1 MNDMKTRVLIF
12 TMLLL
17 GSASVIAQKN
27 NKNKTEMKL
36 ETKLDSVSYGIG
48 VNIAENLKGQGL
60 GDLNVE
66 AMAKGLQDILNNAEL
81 AISKEEVGPLLNEY
95 MTQLQA
101 EKAKEAS
108 KEGTEFLAKNGK
120 RKEVTTLPSGLQYEV
135 LSSGAGATPGLND
148 KVTTHY
154 TGTLIDGTVFDS
166 SVERGQP
173 ASFPVS
179 GVIKGWTEALQLMKE
194 GDKWKLY
201 IPYDL
206 AYGERG
212 AGANIGPYST
222 LVFEIELISVD
233 K

>member
-1 MNDMKTRVLIF
+1 MKNFWILTIGS
-12 TMLLL
+12 LLMT
-17 GSASVIAQKN
+17 GCTETESAESNISEASV
-27 NKNKTEMKL
+27 TL
-36 ETKLDSVSYGIG
+36 ETKLDSVCYGLG
-48 VNIAENLKGQGL
+48 VDIADNLKGQGL

-66 AMAKGLQDILNNAEL
+66 AMAKGLRDILNDSEL
-81 AISKEEVGPLLNEY
+81 AISKEAVGPLLNEY
-95 MTQLQA
+95 IGQMQA
-101 EKAKEAS
+101 EKAKEAA
-108 KEGTEFLAKNGK
+108 KEGEEFLAINATKKGV
-120 RKEVTTLPSGLQYEV
+120 VTLESGMQYEV
-135 LSSGAGATPGLND
+135 LSSGSGATPELND

-206 AYGERG
+206 AYGDRG
-212 AGANIGPYST
+212 AGADIGPYST
-222 LVFEIELISVD
+222 LIFEIELISVD

>member
-1 MNDMKTRVLIF
+1 MTGCTETESAESNI
-12 TMLLL
+12 
-17 GSASVIAQKN
+17 SEASV
-27 NKNKTEMKL
+27 TL
-36 ETKLDSVSYGIG
+36 ETKLDSVCYGLG
-48 VNIAENLKGQGL
+48 VDIADNLKGQGL

-66 AMAKGLQDILNNAEL
+66 AMAKGLRDILNDSEL
-81 AISKEEVGPLLNEY
+81 AISKEAVGPLLNEY
-95 MTQLQA
+95 IGQMQA
-101 EKAKEAS
+101 EKAKEAA
-108 KEGTEFLAKNGK
+108 KEGEEFLAINATKKGV
-120 RKEVTTLPSGLQYEV
+120 VTLESGMQYEV
-135 LSSGAGATPGLND
+135 LSSGSGATPELND

-206 AYGERG
+206 AYGDRG
-212 AGANIGPYST
+212 AGADIGPYST
-222 LVFEIELISVD
+222 LIFEIELISVD

>member
-1 MNDMKTRVLIF
+1 MKNFWILAIGS
-12 TMLLL
+12 LLVT
-17 GSASVIAQKN
+17 GCTETESTESNISEASV
-27 NKNKTEMKL
+27 KL
-36 ETKLDSVSYGIG
+36 ETKLDSVCYGLG
-48 VNIAENLKGQGL
+48 VDIADNLKGQGL

-66 AMAKGLQDILNNAEL
+66 AMAKGLQDILNDSEL
-81 AISKEEVGPLLNEY
+81 VISKEEVGPLLNEY
-95 MTQLQA
+95 MGQMQA
-101 EKAKEAS
+101 EKAKEAA
-108 KEGTEFLAKNGK
+108 KEGEEFLAINATKKGV
-120 RKEVTTLPSGLQYEV
+120 VTLESGMQYEV
-135 LSSGAGATPGLND
+135 LTSGSGATPGLND

-154 TGTLIDGTVFDS
+154 TGTLIDGNVFDS

-222 LVFEIELISVD
+222 LIFEIELISVD

>member
-1 MNDMKTRVLIF
+1 MKNLW
-12 TMLLL
+12 MLAI
-17 GSASVIAQKN
+17 GSLVMVGCTETESVESNISEASLV
-27 NKNKTEMKL
+27 L

-66 AMAKGLQDILNNAEL
+66 AMTKGLQDVLNDSEL
-81 AISKEEVGPLLNEY
+81 VISQEEAGPLLNEY
-95 MTQLQA
+95 MGQMQA
-101 EKAKEAS
+101 EKAKEAA
-108 KEGTEFLAKNGK
+108 KEGTAYLEKNSK

-135 LSSGAGATPGLND
+135 LSSGSGATPGLND

-154 TGTLIDGTVFDS
+154 TGTLLDGTVFDS

-212 AGANIGPYST
+212 AGAQIGPYAT
-222 LVFEIELISVD
+222 LIFEIELISVD

>member
-1 MNDMKTRVLIF
+1 MKNLWLIAIGS
-12 TMLLL
+12 LLVT
-17 GSASVIAQKN
+17 GCTETESTESNISEASV
-27 NKNKTEMKL
+27 KL
-36 ETKLDSVSYGIG
+36 ETKLDSVCYGLG
-48 VNIAENLKGQGL
+48 VDIADNLKGQGL

-66 AMAKGLQDILNNAEL
+66 AMAKGLRDILNDSEL
-81 AISKEEVGPLLNEY
+81 VISKEEVGPLLNEY
-95 MTQLQA
+95 MGQMQA
-101 EKAKEAS
+101 EKAKEAA
-108 KEGTEFLAKNGK
+108 KEGEEFLAINATKKGV
-120 RKEVTTLPSGLQYEV
+120 VTLESGMQYEV
-135 LSSGAGATPGLND
+135 LTSGSGATPGLND

-222 LVFEIELISVD
+222 LIFEIELISVD

>member
-1 MNDMKTRVLIF
+1 
-12 TMLLL
+12 MLLIGGL
-17 GSASVIAQKN
+17 GVSAQQN

-66 AMAKGLQDILNNAEL
+66 AMAKGLQDILNDSEL
-81 AISKEEVGPLLNEY
+81 VISKEEVGPLLNEY
-95 MTQLQA
+95 MGQMQA
-101 EKAKEAS
+101 KKAKEAA
-108 KEGTEFLAKNGK
+108 KEGEEFLAINATKKGV
-120 RKEVTTLPSGLQYEV
+120 VTLESGMQYEV
-135 LSSGAGATPGLND
+135 LTSGSGATPGLND

-206 AYGERG
+206 AYGDRG
-212 AGANIGPYST
+212 AGADIGPYST
-222 LVFEIELISVD
+222 LIFEIELISVD

>member
-1 MNDMKTRVLIF
+1 MKNLWIIAIGS
-12 TMLLL
+12 LLMT
-17 GSASVIAQKN
+17 GCTETESTESNISEASV
-27 NKNKTEMKL
+27 KL
-36 ETKLDSVSYGIG
+36 ETKLDSVCYGLG
-48 VNIAENLKGQGL
+48 VDIADNLKGQGL

-66 AMAKGLQDILNNAEL
+66 AMAKGLQDILNDSEL

-95 MTQLQA
+95 MGQMQA
-101 EKAKEAS
+101 EKAKEAA
-108 KEGTEFLAKNGK
+108 KEGEEFLAINATKKGV
-120 RKEVTTLPSGLQYEV
+120 VTLESGMQYEV
-135 LSSGAGATPGLND
+135 LTSGSGATPGLND

-212 AGANIGPYST
+212 AGANIGPYSA
-222 LVFEIELISVD
+222 LIFEIELISVD

>member
-1 MNDMKTRVLIF
+1 MKNFWILAIGS
-12 TMLLL
+12 LLVT
-17 GSASVIAQKN
+17 GCTETESTESNISEASV
-27 NKNKTEMKL
+27 KL
-36 ETKLDSVSYGIG
+36 ETKLDSVCYGLG
-48 VNIAENLKGQGL
+48 VDIADNLKGQGL

-66 AMAKGLQDILNNAEL
+66 AMAKGLRDILNDSEL
-81 AISKEEVGPLLNEY
+81 VISKEEVGPLLNEY
-95 MTQLQA
+95 MGQMQA
-101 EKAKEAS
+101 EKAKEAA
-108 KEGTEFLAKNGK
+108 KEGEEFLAINATKKGV
-120 RKEVTTLPSGLQYEV
+120 VTLESGMQYEV
-135 LSSGAGATPGLND
+135 LTSGSGATPGLND

-222 LVFEIELISVD
+222 LIFEIELISVD

>member
-1 MNDMKTRVLIF
+1 MKNFWILAIGS
-12 TMLLL
+12 LLVT
-17 GSASVIAQKN
+17 GCTETESTESNISEASV
-27 NKNKTEMKL
+27 KL
-36 ETKLDSVSYGIG
+36 ETKLDSVCYGLG
-48 VNIAENLKGQGL
+48 VDIADNLKGQGL

-66 AMAKGLQDILNNAEL
+66 AMAKGLRDILNDSEL
-81 AISKEEVGPLLNEY
+81 AISKEAVGPLLNEY
-95 MTQLQA
+95 IGQMQA
-101 EKAKEAS
+101 EKAKEAA
-108 KEGTEFLAKNGK
+108 KEGEEFLAINATKKGV
-120 RKEVTTLPSGLQYEV
+120 VTLESGMQYEV
-135 LSSGAGATPGLND
+135 LTSGSGATPGLND

-222 LVFEIELISVD
+222 LIFEIELISVD

>member
-1 MNDMKTRVLIF
+1 MKNLWVLAIGS
-12 TMLLL
+12 LLMT
-17 GSASVIAQKN
+17 GCAETEPSESNTSEVSV
-27 NKNKTEMKL
+27 TL
-36 ETKLDSVSYGIG
+36 ETKLDSVCYGLGID
-48 VNIAENLKGQGL
+48 IADNLKRQGF
-60 GDLNVE
+60 GNLNVE
-66 AMAKGLQDILNNAEL
+66 AMAKGFQDILNDSEL

-95 MTQLQA
+95 MEQMQV
-101 EKAKEAS
+101 EKAKEAT
-108 KEGTEFLAKNGK
+108 KEGSAYLAKNGE
-120 RKEVTTLPSGLQYEV
+120 RKEVTVLPSGLQYEV
-135 LSSGAGATPGLND
+135 LTSGSGATPGLND

-154 TGTLIDGTVFDS
+154 TGTLLDGTVFDS

-212 AGANIGPYST
+212 AGAQIGPYAT
-222 LVFEIELISVD
+222 LIFEIELISVD

>member
-1 MNDMKTRVLIF
+1 MKNLWILVTGS
-12 TMLLL
+12 LLMT
-17 GSASVIAQKN
+17 GCTETEPSESNISEVSV
-27 NKNKTEMKL
+27 KL

-66 AMAKGLQDILNNAEL
+66 AMAKGLQDILNDSEL

-95 MTQLQA
+95 MGQMQA
-101 EKAKEAS
+101 EKAKEAT
-108 KEGTEFLAKNGK
+108 KEGTAYLEKNSK

-135 LSSGAGATPGLND
+135 LSSGSGATPGLND

-154 TGTLIDGTVFDS
+154 TGTLLDGTVFDS

-212 AGANIGPYST
+212 AGAQIGPYAT
-222 LVFEIELISVD
+222 LIFEIELISVD

>member
-1 MNDMKTRVLIF
+1 MKNFWILAIGS
-12 TMLLL
+12 LLMT
-17 GSASVIAQKN
+17 GCTETESAESNISESSV
-27 NKNKTEMKL
+27 TL
-36 ETKLDSVSYGIG
+36 ETKLDSVCYGLG
-48 VNIAENLKGQGL
+48 VDIADNLKGQGL

-66 AMAKGLQDILNNAEL
+66 AMAKGLQDILNDSEL

-95 MTQLQA
+95 MGQLQA

-108 KEGTEFLAKNGK
+108 KEGADFLAKNSK
-120 RKEVTTLPSGLQYEV
+120 RKEITTLPSGLQYEV
-135 LSSGAGATPGLND
+135 LSSGSGATPGLND

-206 AYGERG
+206 AYGDRG
-212 AGANIGPYST
+212 AGADIGPYST
-222 LVFEIELISVD
+222 LIFEIELISVD

>member
-1 MNDMKTRVLIF
+1 MKNFLIF
-12 TMLLL
+12 AIGSLLMT
-17 GSASVIAQKN
+17 GCTETESAESNISEASV
-27 NKNKTEMKL
+27 TL
-36 ETKLDSVSYGIG
+36 ETKLDSVCYGLG
-48 VNIAENLKGQGL
+48 VDIADNLKGQGL

-66 AMAKGLQDILNNAEL
+66 AMAKGFRDILNDSEL

-95 MTQLQA
+95 MGQMQA
-101 EKAKEAS
+101 EKAKEAA
-108 KEGTEFLAKNGK
+108 KEGEEFLAINATKKG
-120 RKEVTTLPSGLQYEV
+120 VITLESGMQYEV
-135 LSSGAGATPGLND
+135 LSSGSGATPGLND

-206 AYGERG
+206 AYGDKG
-212 AGANIGPYST
+212 AGANIGPYSA
-222 LVFEIELISVD
+222 LIFEIELISVD

>member
-1 MNDMKTRVLIF
+1 MKTKVIIL
-12 TMLLL
+12 TMLLIGGL
-17 GSASVIAQKN
+17 GVSAQQN

-66 AMAKGLQDILNNAEL
+66 AMAKGLQDILNDSEL
-81 AISKEEVGPLLNEY
+81 VISKEEVGPLLNEY
-95 MTQLQA
+95 MGQMQA
-101 EKAKEAS
+101 KKAKEAA
-108 KEGTEFLAKNGK
+108 KEGEEFLAINATKKGV
-120 RKEVTTLPSGLQYEV
+120 VTLESGMQYEV
-135 LSSGAGATPGLND
+135 LTSGSGATPGLND

-206 AYGERG
+206 AYGDRG
-212 AGANIGPYST
+212 AGADIGPYST
-222 LVFEIELISVD
+222 LIFEIELISVD

>member
-1 MNDMKTRVLIF
+1 MKTSILIL
-12 TMLLL
+12 TTLLMSSL
-17 GSASVIAQKN
+17 SVSAQKKD
-27 NKNKTEMKL
+27 KNKTEMKL

-95 MTQLQA
+95 MGQLQA

-108 KEGTEFLAKNGK
+108 KEGAEFLEKNAK

-135 LSSGAGATPGLND
+135 LSSGEGATPGLND

-206 AYGERG
+206 AYGDRG
-212 AGANIGPYST
+212 AGANIGPYAA
-222 LVFEIELISVD
+222 LIFEIELISVD

>member
-1 MNDMKTRVLIF
+1 MKNFWILAIGS
-12 TMLLL
+12 LLVT
-17 GSASVIAQKN
+17 GCTETESTESNISEASV
-27 NKNKTEMKL
+27 KL
-36 ETKLDSVSYGIG
+36 ETKLDSVCYGLG
-48 VNIAENLKGQGL
+48 VDIADNLKGQGL

-66 AMAKGLQDILNNAEL
+66 AMAKGLRDILNDSEL
-81 AISKEEVGPLLNEY
+81 VISKEEVGPLLNEY
-95 MTQLQA
+95 MGQMQA
-101 EKAKEAS
+101 EKAKEAA
-108 KEGTEFLAKNGK
+108 KEGEEFLAINATKKGV
-120 RKEVTTLPSGLQYEV
+120 VTLESGMQYEV
-135 LSSGAGATPGLND
+135 LTSGSGATPGLND

-212 AGANIGPYST
+212 AGANIGPYAA
-222 LVFEIELISVD
+222 LIFEIELISVD

>member
-1 MNDMKTRVLIF
+1 MKNLWI
-12 TMLLL
+12 LAL
-17 GSASVIAQKN
+17 GSFLMTGCAETEPSELHASEVSVTLA
-27 NKNKTEMKL
+27 
-36 ETKLDSVSYGIG
+36 TKLDSVCYGLGID
-48 VNIAENLKGQGL
+48 IADNLKRQGF
-60 GDLNVE
+60 GNLNVE
-66 AMAKGLQDILNNAEL
+66 AMAKGFQDILNDSEL

-95 MTQLQA
+95 MGQMQA
-101 EKAKEAS
+101 EKAKEAT
-108 KEGTEFLAKNGK
+108 KEGTAYLAKNGE
-120 RKEVTTLPSGLQYEV
+120 RKEVTVLPSGLQYEV
-135 LSSGAGATPGLND
+135 LSSGSGATPGLND

-154 TGTLIDGTVFDS
+154 TGTLLDGTVFDS

-212 AGANIGPYST
+212 AGAQIGPYAT
-222 LVFEIELISVD
+222 LIFEIELISVD

>member
-1 MNDMKTRVLIF
+1 MKNFWILAIGS
-12 TMLLL
+12 LLMT
-17 GSASVIAQKN
+17 GCTETESAESNISESSV
-27 NKNKTEMKL
+27 TL
-36 ETKLDSVSYGIG
+36 ETKLDSVCYGLG
-48 VNIAENLKGQGL
+48 VDIADNLKGQGL

-66 AMAKGLQDILNNAEL
+66 AMAKGLQDILNDSEL
-81 AISKEEVGPLLNEY
+81 VISKEEVGPLLNEY
-95 MTQLQA
+95 MGQMQA
-101 EKAKEAS
+101 KKAKEAA
-108 KEGTEFLAKNGK
+108 KEGEEFLAINATKKGV
-120 RKEVTTLPSGLQYEV
+120 VTLESGMQYEV
-135 LSSGAGATPGLND
+135 LTSGSGATPGLND

-206 AYGERG
+206 AYGDRG
-212 AGANIGPYST
+212 AGADIGPYST
-222 LVFEIELISVD
+222 LIFEIELISVD

>member
-1 MNDMKTRVLIF
+1 MKNFWILTIGS
-12 TMLLL
+12 LLMT
-17 GSASVIAQKN
+17 GCTETESAESNISEASV
-27 NKNKTEMKL
+27 TL

-66 AMAKGLQDILNNAEL
+66 AMAKGLQDILNDSEL
-81 AISKEEVGPLLNEY
+81 VISKEEVGPLLNEY
-95 MTQLQA
+95 MGQMQA
-101 EKAKEAS
+101 KKAKEAA
-108 KEGTEFLAKNGK
+108 KEGEEFLAINATKKGV
-120 RKEVTTLPSGLQYEV
+120 VTLESGMQYEV
-135 LSSGAGATPGLND
+135 LTSGSGATPGLND

-212 AGANIGPYST
+212 AGAQIGPYAT
-222 LVFEIELISVD
+222 LIFEIELISVD

>member
-1 MNDMKTRVLIF
+1 MKNFWILTIGS
-12 TMLLL
+12 LLMT
-17 GSASVIAQKN
+17 GCTETESAESNISEASV
-27 NKNKTEMKL
+27 TL

-66 AMAKGLQDILNNAEL
+66 AMAKGLQDILNDSEL
-81 AISKEEVGPLLNEY
+81 VISKEEVGPLLNEY
-95 MTQLQA
+95 MGQMQA
-101 EKAKEAS
+101 EKAKEAA
-108 KEGTEFLAKNGK
+108 KEGEEFLAINATKKGV
-120 RKEVTTLPSGLQYEV
+120 VTLESGMQYEV
-135 LSSGAGATPGLND
+135 LTSGSGATPGLND

-206 AYGERG
+206 AYGDRG
-212 AGANIGPYST
+212 AGADIGPYST
-222 LVFEIELISVD
+222 LIFEIELISVD

>member
-1 MNDMKTRVLIF
+1 MKNFLIF
-12 TMLLL
+12 AIGSLLMT
-17 GSASVIAQKN
+17 GCTETESAESNISEASV
-27 NKNKTEMKL
+27 TL
-36 ETKLDSVSYGIG
+36 ETKLDSVCYGLG
-48 VNIAENLKGQGL
+48 VDIADNLKGQGL

-66 AMAKGLQDILNNAEL
+66 AMAKGLRDILNDSEL

-95 MTQLQA
+95 MGQMQA
-101 EKAKEAS
+101 EKAKEAA
-108 KEGTEFLAKNGK
+108 KEGEEFLAINATKKG
-120 RKEVTTLPSGLQYEV
+120 VITLESGMQYEV
-135 LSSGAGATPGLND
+135 LSSGSGATPGLND

-206 AYGERG
+206 AYGDRG
-212 AGANIGPYST
+212 AGADIGPYST
-222 LVFEIELISVD
+222 LIFEIELISVD

>member
-1 MNDMKTRVLIF
+1 MKNFWILAIGS
-12 TMLLL
+12 LLVT
-17 GSASVIAQKN
+17 GCTETESTESNISEASV
-27 NKNKTEMKL
+27 KL
-36 ETKLDSVSYGIG
+36 ETKLDSVCYGLG
-48 VNIAENLKGQGL
+48 VDIADNLKGQGL

-66 AMAKGLQDILNNAEL
+66 AMAKGLQDILNDSEL
-81 AISKEEVGPLLNEY
+81 VISKEEVGPLLNEY
-95 MTQLQA
+95 MGQMQA
-101 EKAKEAS
+101 EKAKEAA
-108 KEGTEFLAKNGK
+108 KEGEEFLAINATKKGV
-120 RKEVTTLPSGLQYEV
+120 VTLESGMQYEV
-135 LSSGAGATPGLND
+135 LTSGSGATPGLND

-222 LVFEIELISVD
+222 LIFEIELISVD

>member
-1 MNDMKTRVLIF
+1 MKNFWILAIGS
-12 TMLLL
+12 LLVT
-17 GSASVIAQKN
+17 GCTETESTESNISEASV
-27 NKNKTEMKL
+27 KL
-36 ETKLDSVSYGIG
+36 ETKLDSVCYGLG
-48 VNIAENLKGQGL
+48 VDIADNLKGQGL

-66 AMAKGLQDILNNAEL
+66 AMAKGLRDILNDSEL
-81 AISKEEVGPLLNEY
+81 AISKEAVGPLLNEY
-95 MTQLQA
+95 IGQMQA
-101 EKAKEAS
+101 EKAKEAA
-108 KEGTEFLAKNGK
+108 KEGEEFLAINATKKGV
-120 RKEVTTLPSGLQYEV
+120 VTLESGMQYEV
-135 LSSGAGATPGLND
+135 LTSGSGATPGLND

-154 TGTLIDGTVFDS
+154 TGTLIDGNVFDS

-222 LVFEIELISVD
+222 LIFEIELISVD

>member
-1 MNDMKTRVLIF
+1 MKNLWLIAIGS
-12 TMLLL
+12 LLVT
-17 GSASVIAQKN
+17 GCTETESTESNISEASV
-27 NKNKTEMKL
+27 KL
-36 ETKLDSVSYGIG
+36 ETKLDSVCYGLG
-48 VNIAENLKGQGL
+48 VDIADNLKGQGL

-66 AMAKGLQDILNNAEL
+66 AMAKGLQDILNDSEL
-81 AISKEEVGPLLNEY
+81 VISKEEVGPLLNEY
-95 MTQLQA
+95 MGQMQA
-101 EKAKEAS
+101 EKAKEAA
-108 KEGTEFLAKNGK
+108 KEGEEFLAINATKKGV
-120 RKEVTTLPSGLQYEV
+120 VTLESGMQYEV
-135 LSSGAGATPGLND
+135 LTSGSGATPGLND

-212 AGANIGPYST
+212 AGANIGPYSA
-222 LVFEIELISVD
+222 LIFEIELISVD

>member
-1 MNDMKTRVLIF
+1 MKNFWILAIGS
-12 TMLLL
+12 LLMT
-17 GSASVIAQKN
+17 GCTETESAESNISEASV
-27 NKNKTEMKL
+27 TL
-36 ETKLDSVSYGIG
+36 ETKLDSVCYGLG
-48 VNIAENLKGQGL
+48 VDIADNLKGQGL

-66 AMAKGLQDILNNAEL
+66 AMAKGLRDILNDSEL
-81 AISKEEVGPLLNEY
+81 VISKEEVGPLLNEY
-95 MTQLQA
+95 MGQMQA
-101 EKAKEAS
+101 EKAKEAA
-108 KEGTEFLAKNGK
+108 KEGEEFLAINATKKGV
-120 RKEVTTLPSGLQYEV
+120 VTLESGMQYEV
-135 LSSGAGATPGLND
+135 LTSGSGATPGLND

-212 AGANIGPYST
+212 AGANIGPYAA
-222 LVFEIELISVD
+222 LIFEIELISVD

>member
-1 MNDMKTRVLIF
+1 MKNLWILAIGS
-12 TMLLL
+12 LLMT
-17 GSASVIAQKN
+17 GCTETESAESNISEASV
-27 NKNKTEMKL
+27 TL
-36 ETKLDSVSYGIG
+36 ETKLDSVCYGLG
-48 VNIAENLKGQGL
+48 VDIADNLKGQGL

-66 AMAKGLQDILNNAEL
+66 AMAKGLRDILNDSEL
-81 AISKEEVGPLLNEY
+81 AISKEAVGPLLNEY
-95 MTQLQA
+95 MGQMQA
-101 EKAKEAS
+101 EKAKEAA
-108 KEGTEFLAKNGK
+108 KEGEEFLAINATKKGV
-120 RKEVTTLPSGLQYEV
+120 VTLESGMQYEV
-135 LSSGAGATPGLND
+135 LSSGSGATPELND

-206 AYGERG
+206 AYGDRG
-212 AGANIGPYST
+212 AGADIGPYST
-222 LVFEIELISVD
+222 LIFEIELISVD

>member
-1 MNDMKTRVLIF
+1 MTGCTETESAESNI
-12 TMLLL
+12 
-17 GSASVIAQKN
+17 SEASV
-27 NKNKTEMKL
+27 TL
-36 ETKLDSVSYGIG
+36 ETKLDSVCYGLG
-48 VNIAENLKGQGL
+48 VDIADNLKGQGL

-66 AMAKGLQDILNNAEL
+66 AMAKGLQDILNDSEL
-81 AISKEEVGPLLNEY
+81 VISKEEVGPLLNEY
-95 MTQLQA
+95 MGQMQA
-101 EKAKEAS
+101 KKAKEAA
-108 KEGTEFLAKNGK
+108 KEGEEFLAINATKKGV
-120 RKEVTTLPSGLQYEV
+120 VTLESGMQYEV
-135 LSSGAGATPGLND
+135 LTSGSGATPGLND

-206 AYGERG
+206 AYGDRG
-212 AGANIGPYST
+212 AGADIGPYST
-222 LVFEIELISVD
+222 LIFEIELISVD

>member
-1 MNDMKTRVLIF
+1 
-12 TMLLL
+12 MLFAGGL
-17 GSASVIAQKN
+17 SVSAQKN

-66 AMAKGLQDILNNAEL
+66 AMAKGLQDILNDSEL
-81 AISKEEVGPLLNEY
+81 VISKEEVGPLLNEY
-95 MTQLQA
+95 MGQMQA
-101 EKAKEAS
+101 EKAKEAA
-108 KEGTEFLAKNGK
+108 KEGEEFLAINATKKGV
-120 RKEVTTLPSGLQYEV
+120 VTLESGMQYEV
-135 LSSGAGATPGLND
+135 LTSGSGATPGLND

-194 GDKWKLY
+194 GAVYEFY
-201 IPYDL
+201 IHPDL
-206 AYGERG
+206 GYGVNPRPG
-212 AGANIGPYST
+212 VIKPNDA
-222 LVFEIELISVD
+222 LVFNVELIKVN
-233 K
+233 

>member
-1 MNDMKTRVLIF
+1 MKNFWILTIGS
-12 TMLLL
+12 LLMT
-17 GSASVIAQKN
+17 GCTETESAESNISEASV
-27 NKNKTEMKL
+27 TL
-36 ETKLDSVSYGIG
+36 ETKLDSVCYGLG
-48 VNIAENLKGQGL
+48 VDIADNLKGQGL

-66 AMAKGLQDILNNAEL
+66 AMAKGLQDILNDSEL
-81 AISKEEVGPLLNEY
+81 VISKEEVGPLLNEY
-95 MTQLQA
+95 MGQMQA
-101 EKAKEAS
+101 KKAKEAA
-108 KEGTEFLAKNGK
+108 KEGEEFLAINATKKGV
-120 RKEVTTLPSGLQYEV
+120 VTLESGMQYEV
-135 LSSGAGATPGLND
+135 LTSGSGATPGLND

-206 AYGERG
+206 AYGDRG
-212 AGANIGPYST
+212 AGADIGPYST
-222 LVFEIELISVD
+222 LIFEIELISVD

>member
-1 MNDMKTRVLIF
+1 MKNFWILTIGS
-12 TMLLL
+12 LLMT
-17 GSASVIAQKN
+17 GCTETESAESNISEASV
-27 NKNKTEMKL
+27 KL
-36 ETKLDSVSYGIG
+36 ETKLDSVCYGLG
-48 VNIAENLKGQGL
+48 VDIADNLKGQGL

-66 AMAKGLQDILNNAEL
+66 AMAKGLRDILNDSEL
-81 AISKEEVGPLLNEY
+81 AISKEAVGPLLNEY
-95 MTQLQA
+95 IGQMQA
-101 EKAKEAS
+101 EKAKEAA
-108 KEGTEFLAKNGK
+108 KEGEEFLAINATKKGV
-120 RKEVTTLPSGLQYEV
+120 VTLESGMQYEV
-135 LSSGAGATPGLND
+135 LSSGSGATPELND

-206 AYGERG
+206 AYGDRG
-212 AGANIGPYST
+212 AGADIGPYST
-222 LVFEIELISVD
+222 LIFEIELISVD

>member
-1 MNDMKTRVLIF
+1 MKNLWLI
-12 TMLLL
+12 TIGLLL
-17 GSASVIAQKN
+17 ITGCIGNNSSNAAEAEHKEVVSTSNEIKN
-27 NKNKTEMKL
+27 PPRVESPA
-36 ETKLDSVSYGIG
+36 DI
-48 VNIAENLKGQGL
+48 NLR
-60 GDLNVE
+60 
-66 AMAKGLQDILNNAEL
+66 
-81 AISKEEVGPLLNEY
+81 
-95 MTQLQA
+95 
-101 EKAKEAS
+101 
-108 KEGTEFLAKNGK
+108 EGEEFLAINATKKGV
-120 RKEVTTLPSGLQYEV
+120 VTLESGMQYEV
-135 LSSGAGATPGLND
+135 LTSGSGATPGLND

-212 AGANIGPYST
+212 AGANIGPYAA
-222 LVFEIELISVD
+222 LIFEIELISVD
-233 K
+233 

>member
-1 MNDMKTRVLIF
+1 MKNFWILTIGS
-12 TMLLL
+12 LLMT
-17 GSASVIAQKN
+17 GCTETESAESNISEASV
-27 NKNKTEMKL
+27 TL
-36 ETKLDSVSYGIG
+36 ETKLDSVCYGLG
-48 VNIAENLKGQGL
+48 VDIADNLKGQGL

-66 AMAKGLQDILNNAEL
+66 AMAKGLQDILNDSEL
-81 AISKEEVGPLLNEY
+81 VISKEEVGPLLNEY
-95 MTQLQA
+95 MGQMQA
-101 EKAKEAS
+101 KKAKEAA
-108 KEGTEFLAKNGK
+108 KEGEEFLAINATKKGV
-120 RKEVTTLPSGLQYEV
+120 VTLESGMQYEV
-135 LSSGAGATPGLND
+135 LTSGSGATPGLND

-212 AGANIGPYST
+212 AGAQIGPYAT
-222 LVFEIELISVD
+222 LIFEIELISVD

>member
-1 MNDMKTRVLIF
+1 MKNLWI
-12 TMLLL
+12 LAL
-17 GSASVIAQKN
+17 GSFLMTGCAETEPSELHTSEVSV
-27 NKNKTEMKL
+27 TL
-36 ETKLDSVSYGIG
+36 ETKLDSVCYGLGID
-48 VNIAENLKGQGL
+48 IADNLKRQGF
-60 GDLNVE
+60 GNFNVE
-66 AMAKGLQDILNNAEL
+66 AMAKGFQDILNDSEL

-95 MTQLQA
+95 MEQMQA
-101 EKAKEAS
+101 EKAKEATKKGS
-108 KEGTEFLAKNGK
+108 AYLAKNGE
-120 RKEVTTLPSGLQYEV
+120 RKEVTVLPSGLQYEV
-135 LSSGAGATPGLND
+135 LSSGSGATPGLND

-154 TGTLIDGTVFDS
+154 TGTLLDGTVFDS

-212 AGANIGPYST
+212 AGAQIGPYAT
-222 LVFEIELISVD
+222 LIFEIELISVD